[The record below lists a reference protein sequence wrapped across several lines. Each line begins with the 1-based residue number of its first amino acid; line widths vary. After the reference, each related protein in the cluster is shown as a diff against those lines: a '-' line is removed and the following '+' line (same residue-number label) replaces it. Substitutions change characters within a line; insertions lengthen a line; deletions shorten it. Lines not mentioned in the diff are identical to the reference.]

1 MEECWREDHSTR
13 LVNRR
18 RTGREAGWVRV
29 ATSCWRAVRGA
40 RGEGRAREQARAAVS
55 QARESIVPSQSLPF
69 RGESC
74 FPGSSTLVA
83 AL

>member
-1 MEECWREDHSTR
+1 MR

-18 RTGREAGWVRV
+18 RTGREAGWVMV

-55 QARESIVPSQSLPF
+55 QARESREVQAAAAQDRGVNVSSLKLPI
-69 RGESC
+69 
-74 FPGSSTLVA
+74 PDTLQ
-83 AL
+83 